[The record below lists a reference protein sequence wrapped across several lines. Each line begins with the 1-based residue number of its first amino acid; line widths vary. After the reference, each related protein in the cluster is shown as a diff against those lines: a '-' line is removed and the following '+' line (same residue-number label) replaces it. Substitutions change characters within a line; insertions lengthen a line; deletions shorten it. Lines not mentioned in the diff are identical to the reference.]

1 MTGLPTM
8 AHSGTSPGINGLA
21 STIVTPTSG
30 TERFFFFN
38 KQKTKDCLH
47 HCLTSSDIRPLP
59 TNWFQQIFIQ
69 ASFTSISLHL
79 NKLANICFCSGRCG
93 IRTFGCDIC
102 GEGDKMDS
110 QKGRDSCLNKL
121 QIHLA
126 PHCCFKGA
134 VWMGIVKFV
143 LSWVGKRAYFC
154 FHLLFVFFSVE
165 KEKICPSPYF
175 VFCGWHI
182 QPYNEDAGMTVFHC
196 KIVEPT
202 CCWHFPG
209 VAVGTLVIQISTF
222 KTSNGFF
229 FPPPFRFLASQK
241 SKSQLFEANDTGGWV
256 PTNIERLVTSFASL
270 FPPRS

>member
-1 MTGLPTM
+1 MATCLPAMAPPNNLTRNEYFTQKKQQYFLPQQMTGLPTM

-30 TERFFFFN
+30 TEVFLKTN
-38 KQKTKDCLH
+38 KNQKIACATV
-47 HCLTSSDIRPLP
+47 SDIRPWP

-79 NKLANICFCSGRCG
+79 NKLANICLYSDRCG

-134 VWMGIVKFV
+134 V
-143 LSWVGKRAYFC
+143 
-154 FHLLFVFFSVE
+154 
-165 KEKICPSPYF
+165 
-175 VFCGWHI
+175 
-182 QPYNEDAGMTVFHC
+182 
-196 KIVEPT
+196 
-202 CCWHFPG
+202 
-209 VAVGTLVIQISTF
+209 
-222 KTSNGFF
+222 
-229 FPPPFRFLASQK
+229 
-241 SKSQLFEANDTGGWV
+241 
-256 PTNIERLVTSFASL
+256 
-270 FPPRS
+270 

>member
-1 MTGLPTM
+1 MPRHRADESQM
-8 AHSGTSPGINGLA
+8 
-21 STIVTPTSG
+21 
-30 TERFFFFN
+30 
-38 KQKTKDCLH
+38 
-47 HCLTSSDIRPLP
+47 SDWSLSLFEQS
-59 TNWFQQIFIQ
+59 N
-69 ASFTSISLHL
+69 SLHL
-79 NKLANICFCSGRCG
+79 PHSCPFHCIITNLAGGSICLYWEHEAAFVHLTVTFAAGRG
-93 IRTFGCDIC
+93 R
-102 GEGDKMDS
+102 EGDKMYS

>member
-1 MTGLPTM
+1 MVLPRP
-8 AHSGTSPGINGLA
+8 SWLQPQ
-21 STIVTPTSG
+21 VW
-30 TERFFFFN
+30 RFFLKTN
-38 KQKTKDCLH
+38 KKQKIACTTVSPAQISDLCPRTGFSKYSSKLH
-47 HCLTSSDIRPLP
+47 SHPFHCIW
-59 TNWFQQIFIQ
+59 TNWPTFVCTRIVAAFV
-69 ASFTSISLHL
+69 HL
-79 NKLANICFCSGRCG
+79 AV
-93 IRTFGCDIC
+93 TFA
-102 GEGDKMDS
+102 GDKMDS

-143 LSWVGKRAYFC
+143 LSWVGKCAYFC
-154 FHLLFVFFSVE
+154 FHLLFVFFSLE

-222 KTSNGFF
+222 ETSNGFF

-241 SKSQLFEANDTGGWV
+241 SKSQLFEANDTGWV